1 METPGWG
8 EEYSEEWDLQGHVFK
23 ASLVMEEAMEMMEED
38 DTLVVEVT
46 VDAWG
51 GEVSLGRGG
60 PTKSHILTKKHVLH
74 KEFATWEEAEEVLQ
88 FCTLQCFGYYISDM
102 VSSDLCGQRRT
113 PCLNQFCRGT
123 GINSGIDHGHSWQ

>member
-1 METPGWG
+1 MDWKTESAVEITNLETEVGQVGRQVETPGWG

-23 ASLVMEEAMEMMEED
+23 ALLVMEEAMEMMEED

-74 KEFATWEEAEEVLQ
+74 KEFATWEEAVEVL
-88 FCTLQCFGYYISDM
+88 LGA
-102 VSSDLCGQRRT
+102 V
-113 PCLNQFCRGT
+113 
-123 GINSGIDHGHSWQ
+123 HK